1 MRMYLT
7 TSSRLGTGDN
17 ADHGEPADLMVLE
30 AGSAGI
36 AERVASVSLRASI
49 SIHRRITS
57 PENEGSVGCS

>member
-7 TSSRLGTGDN
+7 TSSRLGTADN

-36 AERVASVSLRASI
+36 TERVKSVSLWASI
-49 SIHRRITS
+49 SIHQRITG
-57 PENEGSVGCS
+57 PENECSVGCS